1 MLGNDGV
8 LPLSQR
14 SIFYIG
20 TGKTKML
27 AMWDW
32 NNFGL
37 PNLEGLRGPIKG
49 EQSG

>member
-1 MLGNDGV
+1 MAFDNKPVIKTHFQMLGNDGV

-27 AMWDW
+27 AM
-32 NNFGL
+32 
-37 PNLEGLRGPIKG
+37 
-49 EQSG
+49 